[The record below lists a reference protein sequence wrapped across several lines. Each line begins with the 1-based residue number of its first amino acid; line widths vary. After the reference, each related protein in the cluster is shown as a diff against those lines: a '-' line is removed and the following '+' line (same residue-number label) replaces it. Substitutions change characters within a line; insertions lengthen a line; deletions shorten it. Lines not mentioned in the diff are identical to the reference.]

1 MTIFAYEFMQRA
13 LLAALMIGACAPAV
27 GSFLVQRRLSLIG
40 DGLGHVAL
48 AGVAVGLLT
57 GTAPLLTALLVAVVA
72 AVAVELARASGRTGG
87 DALIALML
95 YGGIAG
101 AAVLAWGN
109 SGNAGGGAS
118 IGSYLFG
125 SITSTSTADVRG
137 FAVLTV
143 VVLVLTLGLARRL
156 FAIGDD
162 PAWSRAAGL
171 PVRGLGV
178 LLSVLTALTVV
189 VSMRVVGLL
198 MIGALLAI
206 PVTTANLITGRF
218 RAAMLLAIGLG
229 MAVCVG
235 GLVGSYYLD
244 SPSGATIVLLAVG
257 VYAVV
262 AAARSAVER
271 WPSRPVADAPG
282 LAPEALPPVAQ

>member
-1 MTIFAYEFMQRA
+1 MSSSFLDIFSYTFMQRA
-13 LLAALMIGACAPAV
+13 LLASVMIGACAPAV
-27 GSFLVQRRLSLIG
+27 GAFLVQRRLSLIG

-57 GTAPLLTALLVAVVA
+57 GTQPLLTSLIVAVVT
-72 AVAVELARASGRTGG
+72 AVVVELARASGRTGG

-95 YGGIAG
+95 YGGIAA

-109 SGNAGGGAS
+109 TNGGAT
-118 IGSYLFG
+118 IGTYLFG
-125 SITSTSTADVRG
+125 SITTTTTAELVG
-137 FAVLTV
+137 FAVLSV
-143 VVLVLTLGLARRL
+143 VVLTLTLGLARRL

-162 PAWSRAAGL
+162 PAWAMAAGL
-171 PVRGLGV
+171 PVRWLGV

-206 PVTTANLITGRF
+206 PATTANLITGRF
-218 RAAMLLAIGLG
+218 RVAILLAIGLG
-229 MAVCVG
+229 VLCCSG
-235 GLVGSYYLD
+235 GLVASAYWD

-257 VYAVV
+257 VYALVT
-262 AAARSAVER
+262 AATALRGRWASRTSEAVS
-271 WPSRPVADAPG
+271 P
-282 LAPEALPPVAQ
+282 

>member
-1 MTIFAYEFMQRA
+1 MSIFSYTFMQHA

-57 GTAPLLTALLVAVVA
+57 GAAPLATALVAAVVA
-72 AVAVELARASGRTGG
+72 AVVVELARSSGRTGG

-95 YGGIAG
+95 YGGIAA

-109 SGNAGGGAS
+109 KRNSAGAS
-118 IGSYLFG
+118 LGSYLFG
-125 SITSTSTADVRG
+125 SITTTTTADVWA
-137 FAVLTV
+137 FALLTGVVLT
-143 VVLVLTLGLARRL
+143 LTLGLAARL

-162 PAWSRAAGL
+162 PVWARAAGL

-178 LLSVLTALTVV
+178 LLAVLTALTVV

-206 PVTTANLITGRF
+206 PVTTAHLLTGRF
-218 RAAMLLAIGLG
+218 RLAMLLAIGLG

-235 GLVGSYYLD
+235 GLVGSYYWD

-257 VYAVV
+257 MYALATL
-262 AAARSAVER
+262 AASLRR
-271 WPSRPVADAPG
+271 RLPLTPSHSESQP
-282 LAPEALPPVAQ
+282 